1 MKHLHKSIFSLALAS
16 LLSLASCSQEDVL
29 SGGTDT
35 VKGHPVQLTLTVNRG
50 DAQTRTVLSEND
62 KNGGLNDKWVDG
74 DMLKVYNS
82 AGQKIGELN
91 LIEGADTDTGIFS
104 GEVTAEN
111 GTSDYRVWYYND
123 DVVSFDHNASN
134 ATEPTV
140 LVDLSNQAYGD
151 VTALSAMDMLS
162 QDISLTITGNA
173 AVVAE
178 RCTMEARLA
187 MVRFSLKNIG
197 AASGTLKIYDEL
209 NQNRAM
215 ITKGSFGLA
224 PNHQGQKFRSVA
236 TPAITVPVTEG
247 KDVYLA
253 LYPDSYRIGFEFT
266 ETGTNKKYK
275 FAFKGATTLEAGTY
289 YCAFDKDE
297 NADPDVEGEIGGIP
311 VIFEPAEEEY
321 AIIFHSEGGDPI
333 GGESFKKE
341 TPCTITID
349 DYDDQARNGLPA
361 HRELLGWAVEG
372 TTDVIE
378 TYTYPEGTYTVT
390 LAPVYSGNYIWTIEW
405 RFNYGDYELVPEQG
419 EEKYIGTKD
428 KLTAGYDGIQ
438 SGKEYTLPEGYP
450 NDKDNKRRRRTPIGL
465 GKNNPTRE
473 GFVFDGWLLE
483 RPGNV
488 NGDSE
493 VSANYTWG
501 PNNTIL
507 YTGNIAENTKWT
519 IVYKTK
525 WKRVYEIVYHFNS
538 ADPKHSNTGGEE
550 NAGYNAKVTDRPEGV
565 ENGYNYYVISSTS
578 DRFKNQGGVAQTD
591 ANGGKIIGWKKCTE
605 CKDHYMNDNG
615 TIDSEIK
622 NRVFTDGDTWT
633 FKDGKYILHLE
644 PVYEAAPKTIATPG
658 YSQGTFR

>member
-62 KNGGLNDKWVDG
+62 KNGGLNDMWVDG

-197 AASGTLKIYDEL
+197 AASGMLKIYDEL

-311 VIFEPAEEEY
+311 VIFEPAEEEEY
-321 AIIFHSEGGDPI
+321 TVIFNDEGGDPI
-333 GGESFKKE
+333 GQESFKKE

-349 DYDDQARNGLPA
+349 DYDDQARDRLPA

-378 TYTYPEGTYTVT
+378 TYTYPKGTYTVT

-405 RFNYGDYELVPEQG
+405 RSGYGDNELVKHQG
-419 EEKYIGTKD
+419 QTIYKNAEFGKQAKIPTPYGLNGKD
-428 KLTAGYDGIQ
+428 PAY
-438 SGKEYTLPEGYP
+438 
-450 NDKDNKRRRRTPIGL
+450 
-465 GKNNPTRE
+465 NPTRE
-473 GFVFDGWLLE
+473 GFTFAKW
-483 RPGNV
+483 V
-488 NGDSE
+488 NGEKEAVAD
-493 VSANYTWG
+493 
-501 PNNTIL
+501 
-507 YTGNIAENTKWT
+507 AEKTQWIRFYEDEWT
-519 IVYKTK
+519 HVWTAV
-525 WKRVYEIVYHFNS
+525 WNRSYEIVYHFNS

-591 ANGGKIIGWKKCTE
+591 ANGGKFIGWKKCTE

-615 TIDSEIK
+615 IIDSEIK